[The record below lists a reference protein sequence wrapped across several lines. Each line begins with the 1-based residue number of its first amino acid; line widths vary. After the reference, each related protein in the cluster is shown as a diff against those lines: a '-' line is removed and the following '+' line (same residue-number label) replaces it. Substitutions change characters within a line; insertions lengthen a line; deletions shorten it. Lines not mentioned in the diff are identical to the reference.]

1 MSLARAGG
9 LLQAS
14 RQAVSKAL
22 IPAVR
27 GMASM
32 LPEAPARLFRAPDE
46 IELLR
51 VAIAAA
57 HEKHAALEGQIADLS
72 ARLKAHVS
80 GARTGQPMN
89 LTARGQILKMARTGR
104 QPEQISAALGVPRGE
119 VMLLLQLQI
128 RQSQP
133 ADRDRK
139 KHLETSERSPGFSR

>member
-1 MSLARAGG
+1 
-9 LLQAS
+9 
-14 RQAVSKAL
+14 
-22 IPAVR
+22 
-27 GMASM
+27 MASM
-32 LPEAPARLFRAPDE
+32 LPEAPSRLLRAPDE

-57 HEKHAALEGQIADLS
+57 HEKNAALEGQIADLS

-80 GARTGQPMN
+80 GARAGQPMN
-89 LTARGQILKMARTGR
+89 LTARGQILKMARSGR

-133 ADRDRK
+133 SADRDRK
-139 KHLETSERSPGFSR
+139 KQLEASERSAGFSR

>member
-1 MSLARAGG
+1 MSLARAGD

-32 LPEAPARLFRAPDE
+32 LPEAPARLLRAPDE

-57 HEKHAALEGQIADLS
+57 HEKNAALEGQLADLS
-72 ARLKAHVS
+72 ARLRAHVS

-89 LTARGQILKMARTGR
+89 LTARGQILKMARSGR

-139 KHLETSERSPGFSR
+139 KQLETPERSPGFSR